1 MKKEEYQ
8 RICADVAKKYKGEI
22 RELKMKNQR
31 LLHENINLRTQLY
44 EERKPRERRIQNASL
59 YEIFERYLNAI

>member
-44 EERKPRERRIQNASL
+44 E
-59 YEIFERYLNAI
+59 IFGRYLNAI

>member
-1 MKKEEYQ
+1 MKREEYQ
-8 RICADVAKKYKGEI
+8 RIRADVAKKYKEEI
-22 RELKMKNQR
+22 HVLKMKNQK

>member
-1 MKKEEYQ
+1 MKREEYQ
-8 RICADVAKKYKGEI
+8 RIRADVAKKYKEEI
-22 RELKMKNQR
+22 HVLKMKNQK

-59 YEIFERYLNAI
+59 YGIFERYLNAI